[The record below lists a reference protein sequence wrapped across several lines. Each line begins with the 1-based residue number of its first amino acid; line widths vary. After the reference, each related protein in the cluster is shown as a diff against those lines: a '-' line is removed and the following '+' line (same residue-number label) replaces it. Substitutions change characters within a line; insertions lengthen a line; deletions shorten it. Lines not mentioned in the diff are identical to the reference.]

1 MFASSFISQKSRY
14 VSQLIAEEFWTQG
27 DIERQELNVEPQP
40 MFDRSVAL
48 STVQIGNTPRP
59 NRAVGSIQWTNTFD
73 FKILKYTIKI
83 IENAKFQNI
92 LACTLFVMVIFGYLR
107 GQFFWNFFVF
117 SWIFS
122 DFFYILGSKSVQII
136 K

>member
-48 STVQIGNTPRP
+48 STVQIGN
-59 NRAVGSIQWTNTFD
+59 IID
-73 FKILKYTIKI
+73 FKKTHTYGI
-83 IENAKFQNI
+83 
-92 LACTLFVMVIFGYLR
+92 
-107 GQFFWNFFVF
+107 
-117 SWIFS
+117 
-122 DFFYILGSKSVQII
+122 
-136 K
+136 

>member
-48 STVQIGNTPRP
+48 STVQIGN
-59 NRAVGSIQWTNTFD
+59 IIDLKKNT
-73 FKILKYTIKI
+73 
-83 IENAKFQNI
+83 
-92 LACTLFVMVIFGYLR
+92 
-107 GQFFWNFFVF
+107 
-117 SWIFS
+117 
-122 DFFYILGSKSVQII
+122 YIVYNSKNYDITR
-136 K
+136 

>member
-48 STVQIGNTPRP
+48 STVQIGN
-59 NRAVGSIQWTNTFD
+59 IID
-73 FKILKYTIKI
+73 FKKNT
-83 IENAKFQNI
+83 
-92 LACTLFVMVIFGYLR
+92 
-107 GQFFWNFFVF
+107 
-117 SWIFS
+117 
-122 DFFYILGSKSVQII
+122 YIVYNSKNYDITR
-136 K
+136 